1 MHKRTLQLF
10 LLAVLLVFAGRAA
23 AFNNPS
29 LKWET
34 IKTPHFEVHYHQG
47 AEWTA
52 EQVAK
57 ILEEINGPITGL
69 YQYEPSYPVHFI
81 IRDTHDYANGAAY
94 FYENKVEIWATN
106 LEFGFRGTTD
116 WLRNVVTHEYTHIV
130 SIQAGTRLPQ
140 RIPAAY
146 FQLISFED
154 EKRSD
159 VLQGYPKD
167 LVTFPFSGVM
177 MPPWFAEGVSQ
188 YQSPD
193 VQYDCWDAHRD
204 MILRCA
210 VLEDKMLT
218 YDQMGFF
225 GKNGLQAEQVYDH
238 GYGLV
243 SYIASTYGPD
253 AIRQTT
259 QGLKT
264 IYHLNMNGALKA
276 GTGKTGQE
284 LYGEW
289 RSHLQTRYDEQT
301 APIRENE
308 LAGEVIASGGYMT
321 VAPTLSPDGKQVAYL
336 SNVGND
342 YSGTALFMKPL
353 GEKRARTLK
362 AGVSSPPQFSRDGQK
377 LVYSKKDQIDRYGS
391 VVNDLYV
398 YDIDRK
404 KEKRLTKASRAAHPD
419 FSPDGE
425 QIIAVVNSD
434 GTHSMVVMDSDGKNQ
449 RVLLERT
456 KGTQIYYPHFSP
468 DGQRILFGIFDG
480 ATRDLAVV
488 SADGS
493 GFEYVLQTQHD
504 ERDARWLSDN
514 RIVFVSNRTGI
525 FNIYELDL
533 SSGWVAQR
541 SNVIGGAFL
550 PDVSGDGAVIV
561 YTSYAGDGYG
571 VSQLEGTSDPVQTLD
586 RVSYGQRAAGEF
598 DECVTLRAN
607 ALARGE
613 GQAMLALAS
622 DDPSAVSGQIDATQ
636 DSSSSSAAKFTNQ
649 KYKSAYTPFHLYPR
663 FVIWDST
670 FRLGLAASS
679 FEILDKQSMFF
690 GGSYGTDKEFDGFLS
705 YEIRNF
711 YPTLFVDALYVR
723 ERTDDTAFD
732 DEPASPSFQHSFAF
746 DLRYDLWIADL
757 GLKFELSEAFSFTH
771 QNEISLYWSHSEYS
785 VNISGE
791 ELDEDGDLVT
801 PFDGGWKY
809 YIGNQANLKWT
820 LRSIRRAVD
829 AGINPHQGRQ
839 LSLWYMRAWDDL
851 FENGEFEYGFRPV
864 FTANNYNQYTVD
876 LIEFIGLPWFRHS
889 LRVRLH
895 GSVIDKDV
903 DSFFWVYM
911 GGRDGIRGYNYY
923 SIGGRKGA
931 VASVT
936 YRFPIIRNFDRQF
949 LSMYFRDA
957 YGSVFYEAA
966 AAWDGLPRFP
976 GEELWKDSAG
986 WELRFNLGAYY
997 VFPTAVS
1004 IVGAYA
1010 FDPTFFIDPGFGLIR
1025 PVTQEPGWTY
1035 YFTVGFGFEI

>member
-1 MHKRTLQLF
+1 
-10 LLAVLLVFAGRAA
+10 
-23 AFNNPS
+23 
-29 LKWET
+29 
-34 IKTPHFEVHYHQG
+34 
-47 AEWTA
+47 
-52 EQVAK
+52 
-57 ILEEINGPITGL
+57 
-69 YQYEPSYPVHFI
+69 
-81 IRDTHDYANGAAY
+81 
-94 FYENKVEIWATN
+94 
-106 LEFGFRGTTD
+106 
-116 WLRNVVTHEYTHIV
+116 
-130 SIQAGTRLPQ
+130 
-140 RIPAAY
+140 
-146 FQLISFED
+146 
-154 EKRSD
+154 
-159 VLQGYPKD
+159 
-167 LVTFPFSGVM
+167 
-177 MPPWFAEGVSQ
+177 
-188 YQSPD
+188 
-193 VQYDCWDAHRD
+193 
-204 MILRCA
+204 
-210 VLEDKMLT
+210 
-218 YDQMGFF
+218 
-225 GKNGLQAEQVYDH
+225 
-238 GYGLV
+238 
-243 SYIASTYGPD
+243 
-253 AIRQTT
+253 
-259 QGLKT
+259 
-264 IYHLNMNGALKA
+264 
-276 GTGKTGQE
+276 
-284 LYGEW
+284 
-289 RSHLQTRYDEQT
+289 
-301 APIRENE
+301 
-308 LAGEVIASGGYMT
+308 
-321 VAPTLSPDGKQVAYL
+321 
-336 SNVGND
+336 
-342 YSGTALFMKPL
+342 
-353 GEKRARTLK
+353 
-362 AGVSSPPQFSRDGQK
+362 
-377 LVYSKKDQIDRYGS
+377 
-391 VVNDLYV
+391 
-398 YDIDRK
+398 
-404 KEKRLTKASRAAHPD
+404 
-419 FSPDGE
+419 
-425 QIIAVVNSD
+425 
-434 GTHSMVVMDSDGKNQ
+434 
-449 RVLLERT
+449 
-456 KGTQIYYPHFSP
+456 
-468 DGQRILFGIFDG
+468 
-480 ATRDLAVV
+480 
-488 SADGS
+488 
-493 GFEYVLQTQHD
+493 
-504 ERDARWLSDN
+504 
-514 RIVFVSNRTGI
+514 
-525 FNIYELDL
+525 
-533 SSGWVAQR
+533 
-541 SNVIGGAFL
+541 
-550 PDVSGDGAVIV
+550 
-561 YTSYAGDGYG
+561 
-571 VSQLEGTSDPVQTLD
+571 
-586 RVSYGQRAAGEF
+586 
-598 DECVTLRAN
+598 
-607 ALARGE
+607 
-613 GQAMLALAS
+613 MLALAS